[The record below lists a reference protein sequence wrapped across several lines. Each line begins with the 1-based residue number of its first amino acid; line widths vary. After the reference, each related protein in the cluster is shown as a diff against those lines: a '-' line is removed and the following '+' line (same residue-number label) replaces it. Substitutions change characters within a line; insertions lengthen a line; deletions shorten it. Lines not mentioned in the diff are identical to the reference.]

1 MSDINSLTKSQQST
15 RAELLVNSPFM
26 KALRKEKSDSTP
38 IWLMR
43 QAGRFMPEYREIRAK
58 MGFLELCHNPQVCAE
73 VTCMAVEM
81 LNVDAAI
88 IFSDIL
94 LPLQSL
100 GCDLEFVKGDGPV
113 IHKPVRSAADVSKL
127 TPFDCAESL
136 SYVLDAIKLTRK
148 ELPTNIPLIGFAG
161 APFTLASY
169 LIEGGSSRSFEKT
182 KRFMYAE
189 PEAWHKLMDILSR
202 IVSEHLTNQVKA
214 GAQAVQIFDSWVG
227 CLSRWDYAE
236 FVFPHLRDTVAQLNK
251 IAPVVYFG
259 TDTAHLLSMAADAE
273 VDMIGVDWRIE
284 LDDAWQRIGHD
295 KAIQGNLDP
304 VVLYADKSII
314 RHRVE
319 EILKKADGRPGHVFN
334 LGHGVLPQTPVEN
347 VKYVVEIVREL
358 SAKE

>member
-1 MSDINSLTKSQQST
+1 MSDLNSLTKTQHKTDGDILS
-15 RAELLVNSPFM
+15 NSPFM
-26 KALRKEKSDSTP
+26 KALRREKADTTP

-43 QAGRFMPEYREIRAK
+43 QAGRFMPEYRDIRSK

-94 LPLQSL
+94 LPIQSL
-100 GCDLEFVKGDGPV
+100 GCELEFVKGDGPV
-113 IHKPVRSAADVSKL
+113 IHKPVRNAEDVSNL
-127 TPFDCAESL
+127 LSFDCAESL

-148 ELPTNIPLIGFAG
+148 ELPANIPLIGFAG

-189 PEAWHKLMDILSR
+189 PAAWHQLMKTLSK

-236 FVFPHLRDTVAQLNK
+236 YVFPHLRETVASLNK

-259 TDTAHLLSMAADAE
+259 TDTAHLLSMAATAD
-273 VDMIGVDWRIE
+273 VDMIGVDWRTD
-284 LDDAWQRIGHD
+284 LDDAWRSIGHD

-304 VVLYADKSII
+304 VILYADKQII
-314 RHRVE
+314 KERVE
-319 EILKKADGRPGHVFN
+319 QILGKAEGRPGHVFN
-334 LGHGVLPQTPVEN
+334 LGHGVLPQTPVDN
-347 VKYVVEIVREL
+347 VKYLVELVREL
-358 SAKE
+358 SAKQ

>member
-1 MSDINSLTKSQQST
+1 
-15 RAELLVNSPFM
+15 M
-26 KALRKEKSDSTP
+26 KALRREKAETTP

-43 QAGRFMPEYREIRAK
+43 QAGRFMPEYREIRSK

-73 VTCMAVEM
+73 VTCMAVDM

-100 GCDLEFVKGDGPV
+100 GCELEFVKGDGPV
-113 IHKPVRSAADVSKL
+113 IHKPVRNVEDVANLLS
-127 TPFDCAESL
+127 FDCAESL

-148 ELPTNIPLIGFAG
+148 ELPAHIPLIGFAG

-189 PEAWHKLMDILSR
+189 PAAWHQLMKILSK
-202 IVSEHLTNQVKA
+202 IVSEHLTNQVNA

-236 FVFPHLRDTVAQLNK
+236 YVYPHLRETVANLNK
-251 IAPVVYFG
+251 IAPVIYFG
-259 TDTAHLLSMAADAE
+259 TDTAHLLSIAKGAD
-273 VDMIGVDWRIE
+273 VDMIGVDWRCD
-284 LDDAWQRIGHD
+284 LDEAWRTIGHD

-304 VVLYADKSII
+304 VILYADKQTI
-314 RHRVE
+314 RERVE
-319 EILKKADGRPGHVFN
+319 QILGKAKGRPGHVFN
-334 LGHGVLPQTPVEN
+334 LGHGVLPQTPVDN
-347 VKYVVEIVREL
+347 VKYLVELVREL
-358 SAKE
+358 SAKQ